1 MSLSKDKIKFFIIIK
16 ENSERIKNK
25 NFRTLNK
32 MPLYMNLVNQ
42 LIKENL
48 YIDTDSDKI
57 FNHINK
63 LNKKN
68 IVCYKRDKK
77 YIELEKSKKFKISPV
92 YLLIQNFL
100 DNYCNDNDIIVTTHV
115 TSPFIKKNT
124 IYNAIE
130 YLRKGYDSVSAAT
143 LHYEFGLLKN
153 KKKYSRI
160 NFNEKIVNKTQD
172 LNPVILLNGAFFIF
186 TKKIFLKYKSRYSKK
201 HYYYEIKYP
210 ESIDINYH
218 EDLLMARDH
227 AKKN

>member
-32 MPLYMNLVNQ
+32 MPLYMNLVNE

-143 LHYEFGLLKN
+143 
-153 KKKYSRI
+153 
-160 NFNEKIVNKTQD
+160 
-172 LNPVILLNGAFFIF
+172 FIMN
-186 TKKIFLKYKSRYSKK
+186 L
-201 HYYYEIKYP
+201 
-210 ESIDINYH
+210 DC
-218 EDLLMARDH
+218 
-227 AKKN
+227 

>member
-1 MSLSKDKIKFFIIIK
+1 
-16 ENSERIKNK
+16 
-25 NFRTLNK
+25 
-32 MPLYMNLVNQ
+32 MNLVNE

-92 YLLIQNFL
+92 YLLIQNF
-100 DNYCNDNDIIVTTHV
+100 YDNDIIVTTHV

-143 LHYEFGLLKN
+143 LHYEFGLLKH

-186 TKKIFLKYKSRYSKK
+186 
-201 HYYYEIKYP
+201 EV
-210 ESIDINYH
+210 
-218 EDLLMARDH
+218 
-227 AKKN
+227 